1 MCDILK
7 AYIVLRFNRIGVI
20 LVTVA
25 SKTSIYASQLMGFF
39 FFSFVGYNPLEE
51 LTVLVYKECAFTCYG
66 IEVLM
71 PRDNDY
77 MQAIY

>member
-7 AYIVLRFNRIGVI
+7 AYIVLRFIRIRVI

-39 FFSFVGYNPLEE
+39 PISSVGYNHLEE
-51 LTVLVYKECAFTCYG
+51 LAVLVRVCIY
-66 IEVLM
+66 VLW
-71 PRDNDY
+71 N
-77 MQAIY
+77 